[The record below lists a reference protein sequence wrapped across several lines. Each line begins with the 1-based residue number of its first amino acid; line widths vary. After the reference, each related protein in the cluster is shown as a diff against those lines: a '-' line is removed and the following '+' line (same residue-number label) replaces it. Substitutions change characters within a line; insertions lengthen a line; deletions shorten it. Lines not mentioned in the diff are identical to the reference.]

1 MKKIIKKYID
11 KINKEF
17 KTCIFCEKRSDI
29 YICEEC
35 KLKLE
40 NIKIIEEGKYIY
52 LGDYNVNK
60 KLMIDIKYYNCAYYL
75 DGIFGYIG
83 KKKLLKCIES
93 DVYTYVPTSFKKLI
107 KRGYNI
113 PYIMIKKMKKH
124 PQSMFTQ
131 VNDFEMKKLNKEDR
145 KNNVEKKYV
154 LNNNGKNIIKKFLES
169 NCYNLK
175 ITIVDDV
182 TTTGSTLEYLKKLII
197 NFFNAKC
204 LEKNYK
210 NKKICINYFTLFK
223 DII

>member
-35 KLKLE
+35 KLKLQ
-40 NIKIIEEGKYIY
+40 NLKIIEEGKYVF
-52 LGDYNVNK
+52 LGDYNINK

-83 KKKLLKCIES
+83 KKKLLKYIAS
-93 DVYTYVPTSFKKLI
+93 DIYTYVPTNLKKIL

-113 PYIMIKKMKKH
+113 PYIMIKKLNKR

-131 VNDFEMKKLNKEDR
+131 VNDLEMKKLNKEDR
-145 KNNVEKKYV
+145 KINVKKKYV
-154 LNNNGKNIIKKFLES
+154 LNNNGKKLIKNFFQS
-169 NCYNLK
+169 NSYKLK

-182 TTTGSTLEYLKKLII
+182 TTTGSTLEYLKELLIT
-197 NFFNAKC
+197 FFNDVS
-204 LEKNYK
+204 LENNYK

>member
-1 MKKIIKKYID
+1 
-11 KINKEF
+11 
-17 KTCIFCEKRSDI
+17 
-29 YICEEC
+29 
-35 KLKLE
+35 
-40 NIKIIEEGKYIY
+40 
-52 LGDYNVNK
+52 
-60 KLMIDIKYYNCAYYL
+60 MIDIKYYNCAYYL

-145 KNNVEKKYV
+145 KRSVEKKYV